1 MGNDKSKK
9 IIGTGIVAAGITAV
23 GAVSHAITKNLVNI
37 AVDRDMPHK
46 ELAED
51 EPSHAL
57 PRKAVSQAVARF
69 KGSADDAAFR
79 ESVAIASRNLKEQE
93 HSIVETTANDGEK
106 LVGHWFECS
115 NAKRIVIAMHGW
127 RSSWSNDF
135 GLISEFLHNNN
146 CSVLYVEQRGQGNS
160 GGDYMGLGLLERY
173 DCKDWVNWINATQ
186 GDTLPMYLA
195 GVSMGA
201 ATVLMATGLELPEN
215 VCGVI
220 ADCGFTSPYEISKHV
235 VENNLHMSYGI
246 RGEIADA
253 LCKKKTQIGTRAY
266 SAIDAMKQNTIPVLF
281 IHGADDT
288 FVPVTMTYENYKAC
302 AAPKE
307 LLVVPG
313 ADHAMSYYID
323 RAKYEETARLFWEK
337 YD

>member
-37 AVDRDMPHK
+37 AVDREMPHK
-46 ELAED
+46 ELVEGN
-51 EPSHAL
+51 SNSL
-57 PRKAVSQAVARF
+57 PYKAATQAVAKF
-69 KGSADDAAFR
+69 KGSEDDTAFR
-79 ESVAIASRNLKEQE
+79 EAVAEASHNLINRE
-93 HSIVETTANDGEK
+93 HTLVEMMAQDGEK
-106 LVGHWFECS
+106 LVGHWFPCD
-115 NAKRIVIAMHGW
+115 NAKRTVIAMHGW

-135 GLISEFLHNNN
+135 GLISEFLQSNH

-173 DCKDWVNWINATQ
+173 DCKDWVNWVNEIQ
-186 GDTLPMYLA
+186 GDVLPIYLA

-201 ATVLMATGLELPEN
+201 ATVLMATGVDLPEN
-215 VCGVI
+215 VHGVI

-235 VENNLHMSYGI
+235 VENNLHMSCGLM
-246 RGEIADA
+246 GEVADA
-253 LCKKKTQIGTRAY
+253 LCKKKMQISTREY
-266 SAIDAMKQNTIPVLF
+266 STIYAMKQNQIPVLF

-288 FVPVTMTYENYKAC
+288 FVPVNMTYENYKAC
-302 AAPKE
+302 AGPKE
-307 LLVVPG
+307 LLIIPG
-313 ADHAMSYYID
+313 AEHAMSYYID
-323 RAKYEETARLFWEK
+323 HEKYEKNVRAFWQK